1 MQKRRLCKADCRV
14 ALPFDGGKENN
25 NKGMIE
31 ILLTM
36 DDKKKIAH
44 DMHQEKNDIIPM
56 TMTTESKTMLFPPLL
71 STSRTDNTPRLA
83 DSNGG
88 SNNVECLPIQNRE
101 KKEDLS
107 AIAMDAIV
115 HDSQL
120 PFDQYTNNMPL
131 DIGRTNKGVRRPV
144 AIRPSTGK

>member
-1 MQKRRLCKADCRV
+1 MADCRV
-14 ALPFDGGKENN
+14 ALSFDGGKENN

-36 DDKKKIAH
+36 EDEKKIAH
-44 DMHQEKNDIIPM
+44 DMHQEKNNTIPM
-56 TMTTESKTMLFPPLL
+56 TMATESKTMLFPPLL

-120 PFDQYTNNMPL
+120 PFDQYSTNSMPL

-144 AIRPSTGK
+144 AIRPSAGK

>member
-1 MQKRRLCKADCRV
+1 MA
-14 ALPFDGGKENN
+14 
-25 NKGMIE
+25 
-31 ILLTM
+31 
-36 DDKKKIAH
+36 
-44 DMHQEKNDIIPM
+44 
-56 TMTTESKTMLFPPLL
+56 TESKTMLFPPLL
-71 STSRTDNTPRLA
+71 STSRTDNTPQLT

-88 SNNVECLPIQNRE
+88 SNSVECLPIKHGE
-101 KKEDLS
+101 KKKEDLS
-107 AIAMDAIV
+107 IAMDAIV

>member
-1 MQKRRLCKADCRV
+1 MAANCRV

-31 ILLTM
+31 ILTM
-36 DDKKKIAH
+36 DDEKKIAH
-44 DMHQEKNDIIPM
+44 DMHQEKKNIIPM
-56 TMTTESKTMLFPPLL
+56 TMATESKTMLFPPLL

-88 SNNVECLPIQNRE
+88 SNNVECLLQSRE

-120 PFDQYTNNMPL
+120 PFDQYSTNSMPL
-131 DIGRTNKGVRRPV
+131 DIGRKNKGVRRPV
-144 AIRPSTGK
+144 AILPSTGK

>member
-1 MQKRRLCKADCRV
+1 MADCRV
-14 ALPFDGGKENN
+14 ALPLDGGKEN
-25 NKGMIE
+25 KEMIE
-31 ILLTM
+31 ILLTSM
-36 DDKKKIAH
+36 EDEKKNAH
-44 DMHQEKNDIIPM
+44 DMHQEKNNTIPM
-56 TMTTESKTMLFPPLL
+56 TMATESKTMLFPPLL

-120 PFDQYTNNMPL
+120 PFDQYSTNSMPL
-131 DIGRTNKGVRRPV
+131 DIGRKNKGVRRPV
-144 AIRPSTGK
+144 AILPSTGK

>member
-1 MQKRRLCKADCRV
+1 MADCRV
-14 ALPFDGGKENN
+14 AMPVGSGKENN

-31 ILLTM
+31 ILLTSM
-36 DDKKKIAH
+36 EDEKKNAH
-44 DMHQEKNDIIPM
+44 DMHQEKNNTIPM
-56 TMTTESKTMLFPPLL
+56 TMATESKTMLFPPLL

-83 DSNGG
+83 DSNGD

-101 KKEDLS
+101 KEEDLS

-120 PFDQYTNNMPL
+120 PFDKYSTNSMPL
-131 DIGRTNKGVRRPV
+131 DIGRSNKGVRRPV
-144 AIRPSTGK
+144 AILPSTGK